1 MVQGW
6 VWSQDAK
13 QTSSLCSLLMYDLGA
28 VTQRL
33 DFFIWKVEMSL
44 YFPRWRRNGMWW
56 PRVTLLLMQVKN
68 GQILAISW
76 GSTCAWKV
84 LSTAPAGGQDSLNPK
99 VILSPFHRL
108 GYHDGKRGS
117 RRCRKAWGPMRGAKE
132 DRVEK
137 PQNGAKVSGNSI
149 AKGWSLPPFCH
160 FKATSQHPPTTRI
173 PRTLL
178 TSLKSLSWGRISA
191 LHLSLAE
198 FISWPQRADV
208 RMGTPILPSSGSSWT
223 QACRQVSP
231 TGRKAQR
238 L

>member
-1 MVQGW
+1 MVRGW

-117 RRCRKAWGPMRGAKE
+117 RRCRKAWGPKRGLRRTELRSLRMVLKFPETALPK
-132 DRVEK
+132 VGPCLPFVILK
-137 PQNGAKVSGNSI
+137 P
-149 AKGWSLPPFCH
+149 PPNI
-160 FKATSQHPPTTRI
+160 PP
-173 PRTLL
+173 PHAYP
-178 TSLKSLSWGRISA
+178 GP
-191 LHLSLAE
+191 
-198 FISWPQRADV
+198 SWPH
-208 RMGTPILPSSGSSWT
+208 
-223 QACRQVSP
+223 
-231 TGRKAQR
+231 
-238 L
+238 